1 MRSPKEMHDPMGG
14 CVRRVGAFIGT
25 TPVVFRTAAS
35 TSTGQSQVLPEAPRC
50 SKDRKGSTHQPRP
63 LHKRFAFYLSSHCT
77 LKTSAFRMGPSVWA
91 VAGLT
96 WARAWSPGLAG
107 VWQGTCVW
115 RELSHPVARS
125 PSREER
131 GGPWHP
137 RHLQGHP
144 PERLYL

>member
-1 MRSPKEMHDPMGG
+1 M
-14 CVRRVGAFIGT
+14 RRVGAFIGT

-91 VAGLT
+91 VARLT

-115 RELSHPVARS
+115 QELSHPVARS